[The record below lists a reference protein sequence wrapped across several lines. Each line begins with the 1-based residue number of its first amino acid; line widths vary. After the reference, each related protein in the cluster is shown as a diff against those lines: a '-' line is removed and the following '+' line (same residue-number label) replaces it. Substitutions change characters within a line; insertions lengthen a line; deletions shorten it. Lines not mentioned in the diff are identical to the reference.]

1 MNFLIRLIKQR
12 LSQIQIL
19 STFALQIEKL
29 EKEFIKERVLF
40 SLFAISLMPLVLI
53 NMLLGRQTIINV

>member
-1 MNFLIRLIKQR
+1 MNFLIKLIEQR
-12 LSQIQIL
+12 LSQIQTL
-19 STFALQIEKL
+19 STFVLQIEKL
-29 EKEFIKERVLF
+29 EKEFTKERAVF